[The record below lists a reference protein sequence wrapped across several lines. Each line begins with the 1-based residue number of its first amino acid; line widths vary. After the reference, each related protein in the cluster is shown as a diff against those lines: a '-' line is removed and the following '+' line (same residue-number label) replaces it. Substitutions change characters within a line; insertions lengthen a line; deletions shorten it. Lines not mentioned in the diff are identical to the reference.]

1 MSQCLVLS
9 PSVGAYAASIHME
22 MTIPSNQIEV

>member
-9 PSVGAYAASIHME
+9 PSVGAHEASTHME
-22 MTIPSNQIEV
+22 MAIPSNQIKV